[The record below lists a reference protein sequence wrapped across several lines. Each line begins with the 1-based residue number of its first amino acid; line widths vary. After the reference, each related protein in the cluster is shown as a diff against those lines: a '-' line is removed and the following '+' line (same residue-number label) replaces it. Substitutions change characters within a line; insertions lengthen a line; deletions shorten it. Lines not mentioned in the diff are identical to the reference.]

1 MDVELYKVAVG
12 ALIGI
17 LSSGIG
23 IISYFL
29 KDTRA
34 KIDKNIEENEKQVEK
49 LRDDFAAFRAFLPRE
64 FVMRDDFIRSQA
76 SLDNK
81 MDTISRDILDIKENL
96 GKLFGGEGN
105 CAN

>member
-1 MDVELYKVAVG
+1 MDAELYKIAVG
-12 ALIGI
+12 VLVGI
-17 LSSGIG
+17 LGSGLG

-29 KDTRA
+29 KDTRS
-34 KIDKNIEENEKQVEK
+34 KIDKNIDENEKQIEK
-49 LRDDFAAFRAFLPRE
+49 LRDDLATFKAYLPRE
-64 FVMRDDFIRSQA
+64 FVMRDDFIRCQA

-81 MDTISRDILDIKENL
+81 VDIISRDILDIKESI